1 MPSVR
6 CELFNDLLWTYVAE
20 VAKRRKMTRCKALEK
35 IVEEHIRFMA
45 DIELQKEKRAVK
57 HGKKKT

>member
-6 CELFNDLLWTYVAE
+6 CESFDDLLWTYVAE
-20 VAKRRKMTRCKALEK
+20 VAKRRKIGRCEALQK

-45 DIELQKEKRAVK
+45 DVETERK
-57 HGKKKT
+57 HGKKKKERR

>member
-6 CELFNDLLWTYVAE
+6 CEAFDDLLWTYVAE
-20 VAKRRKMTRCKALEK
+20 VAKRHKIGRCEALQK

-45 DIELQKEKRAVK
+45 DAEVSK
-57 HGKKKT
+57 HGKKKKEGR